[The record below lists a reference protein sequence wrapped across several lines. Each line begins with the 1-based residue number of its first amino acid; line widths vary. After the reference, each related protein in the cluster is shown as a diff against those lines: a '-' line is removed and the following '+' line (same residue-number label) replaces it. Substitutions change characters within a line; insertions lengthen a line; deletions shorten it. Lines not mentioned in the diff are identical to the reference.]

1 MPAKDIY
8 HDAVKQALQK
18 DGWTITQD
26 PYVLK
31 LSKGKK
37 LFIDLGAERLIAA
50 ERGLE
55 KIAVEVKSFR
65 RTSEMKDL
73 EDAVGQ
79 FVLYDHL
86 LSRYDPE
93 RKLYLA
99 APEAVRES
107 IFEGEAGAVLIEDRV
122 IRLFT
127 FDPFQEAI
135 VQWIL

>member
-1 MPAKDIY
+1 
-8 HDAVKQALQK
+8 
-18 DGWTITQD
+18 
-26 PYVLK
+26 
-31 LSKGKK
+31 
-37 LFIDLGAERLIAA
+37 LIAA

-55 KIAVEVKSFR
+55 KIAIEVKSFR
-65 RTSEMKDL
+65 RASEMKDL

-86 LSRYDPE
+86 LSRYDPD

-127 FDPFQEAI
+127 FDPTQEAI
-135 VQWIL
+135 VQWIP